1 MNTFKKEE
9 RLCSKKLIEELLQN
23 GSSFLL
29 YPLKVVWLVKPLTE
43 PSPFPAHLVISVAK
57 KRFRRANKRNRVKRL
72 IRETYRINKEDL
84 LYQFLKEHNL
94 NLSLMLSY
102 VGNDIFTFADL
113 ERKLKLCLIRLI
125 KEIEKR

>member
-43 PSPFPAHLVISVAK
+43 PSPFPAQLVISVAK
-57 KRFRRANKRNRVKRL
+57 KRFRKANKRNRVKRL

-94 NLSLMLSY
+94 ILSLMFSY

-113 ERKLKLCLIRLI
+113 ERKLKLCLNRLV